1 IHTTLRHPVT
11 KYKSVGILTYCP
23 SSTAFAIPLGP
34 TNPWLLDITKETLIF
49 RRDAFSAPLRLL
61 VPTFLLPN
69 APEALTG
76 PPSLRIGTLS
86 YHFRP
91 PKWIKILK
99 FGNILI
105 PNYFRRKISR

>member
-1 IHTTLRHPVT
+1 M
-11 KYKSVGILTYCP
+11 
-23 SSTAFAIPLGP
+23 ALGP
-34 TNPWLLDITKETLIF
+34 TNPQMIVIAEETLGL
-49 RRDAFSAPLRLL
+49 RRLGFSPNLRLL
-61 VPTFLLPN
+61 VPTFSLPS

-91 PKWIKILK
+91 PKGIKILK
-99 FGNILI
+99 FGNILS